1 MDPRDACSAIAEKSY
16 KLWLELENRTDDI
29 TIIIVQIKGLSNVWI
44 LYIPLVSFA
53 FHSSLFIDFKF
64 VILYDHLI
72 P

>member
-1 MDPRDACSAIAEKSY
+1 MDPRDACAAIAEKSY

-53 FHSSLFIDFKF
+53 FAF
-64 VILYDHLI
+64 
-72 P
+72 

>member
-1 MDPRDACSAIAEKSY
+1 MDPRDACAAIAEKSY

-29 TIIIVQIKGLSNVWI
+29 TIILVQIKGLSNVWI

-53 FHSSLFIDFKF
+53 FKGFKF
-64 VILYDHLI
+64 VVLYDCVI